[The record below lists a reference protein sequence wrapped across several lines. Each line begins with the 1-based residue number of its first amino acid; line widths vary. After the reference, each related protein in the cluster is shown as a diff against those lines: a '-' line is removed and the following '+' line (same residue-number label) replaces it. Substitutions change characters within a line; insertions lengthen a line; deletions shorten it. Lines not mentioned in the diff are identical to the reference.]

1 MVQTRRPGG
10 FVTLEK
16 LPENFKIAEET
27 NLPLTFYYF
36 DERKP
41 KEKSCR
47 FNNLKSLVKDC
58 REYADKLR
66 IIESFT
72 LPEGFRITVRMDY
85 QIPALYFEE
94 VKIQEGDLFEL
105 ESIAAKNHLVYRQL
119 NELNK
124 GLEIEL

>member
-1 MVQTRRPGG
+1 MGM
-10 FVTLEK
+10 K
-16 LPENFKIAEET
+16 LPEHFKIEEET

-58 REYADKLR
+58 KEYADKLR
-66 IIESFT
+66 IIESFK
-72 LPEGFRITVRMDY
+72 LPEGFRITVRIDY

-105 ESIAAKNHLVYRQL
+105 ESIASKNHLVYRQL

-124 GLEIEL
+124 GLEVEL